1 MSEDA
6 QAPALDFSPDT
17 DVVPRRRARKVI
29 YSPSDL
35 TVAEKTALID
45 LVQAGVDVRA
55 GERVAVTRADFD
67 NLMSLVFGNDWNT
80 SIEISNLANFPPRGF
95 EGETIQVGTFSRTQ
109 HEPRSAEETPL
120 ERREGAPVFLY
131 IKPRFT
137 RQDFWFSFVDAAKK
151 KVSER
156 YVDLRPGATL
166 TDLKAE
172 LIQHLDDRESERVRS
187 FNSASLLIIGRRR
200 IARFAR
206 VGTFNPPNVLARD
219 LPKRLVRVTRTQE
232 HIAAIGDSYKNEA
245 KFESGEEVETE
256 EEEEEVPVEPLA
268 KLIVSE
274 EL

>member
-6 QAPALDFSPDT
+6 QAPPLDSSQDT

-35 TVAEKTALID
+35 TAAEKTALLD
-45 LVQAGVDVRA
+45 LVQAGVDVRD
-55 GERVAVTRADFD
+55 GERVAVTHADFD
-67 NLMSLVFGNDWNT
+67 NLMSLVFSNDWNT

-95 EGETIQVGTFSRTQ
+95 EGETIQSDARA
-109 HEPRSAEETPL
+109 P
-120 ERREGAPVFLY
+120 PVFLY